1 MWQAG
6 EGKNAGTDDDVF
18 NLVFAL
24 RSWAHLKAV
33 FGHYKTLADKDI
45 EQSIENEFSFNAK
58 KAFLAI
64 GKYKHH
70 SELLLY

>member
-1 MWQAG
+1 MFVRQAG

-24 RSWAHLKAV
+24 RSWPHLRAV
-33 FGHYKTLADKDI
+33 FDVYKSLASKDI
-45 EQSIENEFSFNAK
+45 EESIANEFSFNAK

-64 GKYKHH
+64 GK
-70 SELLLY
+70 